1 MEDIKKKK
9 LFLRTDV
16 EVRLKK
22 LTPFEASQKLRK
34 IEDRLFDFANFMEA
48 KTVLF
53 YLAEIGS
60 VATENI
66 LKQLLLLEKTLVLPL
81 FREEKPGVKLFKI
94 ETLNRDIIEGSQPE
108 IKIPNASRCKELP
121 VEMIDIAFIPGI
133 VFDEKGNR
141 IGQGLGR
148 YDYLIPRLPLTTR
161 KVALA
166 FEEQVVS
173 QVITDSFDKAV
184 DIIIT
189 DQRILYKI

>member
-1 MEDIKKKK
+1 MEDIKEKKM
-9 LFLRTDV
+9 LLRADV
-16 EVRLKK
+16 DARLKK
-22 LTPFEASQKLRK
+22 LTPLEVSQKLRK

-53 YLAEIGS
+53 YMAETGA
-60 VATENI
+60 VPTENI
-66 LKQLLLLEKTLVLPL
+66 LENILLLEKTLILPF
-81 FREEKPGVKLFKI
+81 FREEKPGVKLFKV
-94 ETLNRDIIEGSQPE
+94 ETLSRDVVDGPRPGTKS
-108 IKIPNASRCKELP
+108 PNTSRCKELSIET
-121 VEMIDIAFIPGI
+121 VDIAFIPGI

-141 IGQGLGR
+141 LGQGLGR

-166 FEEQVVS
+166 FEEQIVS
-173 QVITDSFDKAV
+173 QVMTDSSDKAV

>member
-1 MEDIKKKK
+1 MEDMKEKK
-9 LFLRTDV
+9 LLLRADM
-16 EVRLKK
+16 EARLKK
-22 LTPFEASQKLRK
+22 LTAFEVSQKLRK

-53 YLAEIGS
+53 HLTEHMM
-60 VATENI
+60 ATENI
-66 LKQLLLLEKTLVLPL
+66 LKHIHMLEKTLVLPL
-81 FREEKPGVKLFKI
+81 FREGKPGVKLFKI
-94 ETLNRDIIEGSQPE
+94 EALNRDVIDAPHLG
-108 IKIPNASRCKELP
+108 IKVPNATRCKELP
-121 VEMIDIAFIPGI
+121 VEMMDIAFIPGL

-166 FEEQVVS
+166 FEEQIIS
-173 QVITDSFDKAV
+173 QVPVESMDRPV